1 MYKVISLV
9 LALILCF
16 VFVGCGD
23 DTTTTASKN
32 ETSNV
37 SSVNSTAT
45 AEQKVLHTE
54 NKVGFQLEQPK
65 AGEKAAVLSTNYG
78 DIYIR
83 LFPEIAPKAVQNFIG
98 LIEKGYYNGLIF
110 HRVIDNFMIQGGDPT
125 GTGSGGESIWGK
137 GNPFEDEFC
146 SELLNIRYSL
156 AMANS
161 GVNTNGSQFFI
172 NQAPA
177 STFSRSAHDSTAK
190 KQQMES
196 YYNQYKTQYGTQ
208 FTQAYPTLDS
218 FIEANGGI
226 SPISDMVPEE
236 VWKLYEKQG
245 GNIHLDG
252 AWRNKGGHTV
262 FGQVYE
268 GMNVVDAIAK
278 VETNDSDKPTK
289 DVVIESA
296 KIITVS

>member
-9 LALILCF
+9 FALILCL
-16 VFVGCGD
+16 VFIGCGD
-23 DTTTTASKN
+23 DASTTASKN
-32 ETSNV
+32 ESSDV
-37 SSVNSTAT
+37 ASVNSTADAT
-45 AEQKVLHTE
+45 GHIVLKTE

-65 AGEKAAVLSTNYG
+65 VGEKTAVLSTNYG

-83 LFPEIAPKAVQNFIG
+83 LFPEIAPKAVQNFTG

-125 GTGSGGESIWGK
+125 GTGTAGESIWGSD
-137 GNPFEDEFC
+137 FEDEFC

-172 NQAPA
+172 NQASAA
-177 STFSRSAHDSTAK
+177 SFDGSNYKIETFESAY
-190 KQQMES
+190 QQYVS
-196 YYNQYKTQYGTQ
+196 QYGSAQ
-208 FTQAYPTLDS
+208 FSNVDTYIDAVLQQYDGAMPDPRKVSEDVL
-218 FIEANGGI
+218 
-226 SPISDMVPEE
+226 
-236 VWKLYEKQG
+236 KLYEQQG

-262 FGQVYE
+262 FGQVYK
-268 GMNVVDAIAK
+268 GMDVVDAIAK
-278 VETNDSDKPTK
+278 VETNESDKPVK

>member
-1 MYKVISLV
+1 MNRIIGLLLV
-9 LALILCF
+9 LALCF

-23 DTTTTASKN
+23 DTTATVSKN
-32 ETSNV
+32 ESSDV
-37 SSVNSTAT
+37 ASVNSTAT
-45 AEQKVLHTE
+45 TTEQKVLHTE

-110 HRVIDNFMIQGGDPT
+110 HRVINNFMIQGGDPT

-137 GNPFEDEFC
+137 GKSFEDEFC

-177 STFSRSAHDSTAK
+177 SQFSRVDYDAATK
-190 KQQMES
+190 KQQMEY
-196 YYNQYKTQYGTQ
+196 YYNQNVQQYGTS
-208 FTQAYPTLDS
+208 FTQYYPTLDS

-226 SPISDMVPEE
+226 VPIPDE
-236 VWKLYEKQG
+236 VLDLYEEKG

-252 AWRNKGGHTV
+252 AWRTSGGHTV
-262 FGQVYE
+262 FGQVYQ
-268 GMNVVDAIAK
+268 GMDVVDKIAE
-278 VETNDSDKPTK
+278 VETGSNDKPVK